1 MSEFNYSFSISE
13 HQTICMNILTKISN
27 IKTYLFT
34 LDNQEI
40 SNDHL
45 KQFTEHK
52 EKYKQLV
59 KEEKLFYKNKTDE
72 YSKLYFDLNNLQK

>member
-1 MSEFNYSFSISE
+1 MSGFDYSFSILE
-13 HQTICMNILTKISN
+13 HQTICMSILTKISN

-34 LDNQEI
+34 LDNQEL

-45 KQFTEHK
+45 KQFTEHT
-52 EKYKQLV
+52 EQYKKLV
-59 KEEKLFYKNKTDE
+59 KEEILFYKNKKDE